1 MRFLKIVMIVASS
14 LMLAG
19 CVSSL
24 IVGNQLQSKLM
35 WAFMEPLVGFNPNE
49 INFFEAP
56 LIKNRMT
63 ALLGDKYEPTMKLL
77 RTANEIQQEGALYY
91 VVSRYA
97 PTEVK
102 DVVDTAGMV
111 WNADTNQIAVMLVQ
125 DGVPDIVSEQV
136 AAGKQALVPVLPAQ
150 LRTVYDQAVAV
161 KTGVDAKTQQLDN
174 LQDLLGNPE
183 DPILELIKQKER
195 EALEKTGN

>member
-1 MRFLKIVMIVASS
+1 MRFLKTVMIVASS
-14 LMLAG
+14 LLLAG

-35 WAFMEPLVGFNPNE
+35 WAFMEPLVGFNPND

-102 DVVDTAGMV
+102 AVVDTAGMV

-136 AAGKQALVPVLPAQ
+136 AAGKRALVPVLPAQ

-161 KTGVDAKTQQLDN
+161 KTAVDAKTQQLDN
-174 LQDLLGNPE
+174 LQEQLENPE

-195 EALEKTGN
+195 EALEKAGN